1 MSTRKT
7 GEIPKMSMGVEGA
20 LLDMSTAVIGDMLK
34 DVLLV
39 TGVGQNVGGMYKRK
53 ICVYQSK

>member
-1 MSTRKT
+1 
-7 GEIPKMSMGVEGA
+7 MGVEGVFH
-20 LLDMSTAVIGDMLK
+20 DMSTAVIGDMLR

-53 ICVYQSK
+53 FCVYYKK